1 MDTESLNI
9 TLESGKSDSKSEKSA
24 KVKKFAGKAAQ
35 FAGFAGVGAAGT
47 MAANEINRHE
57 DDPKVTN
64 VTPTPETEETV
75 EETVATP
82 EEFNPIDIM
91 IEDVEEAVIEDSQV
105 ESTDTPSS
113 QQQEMAMADELQPIT
128 CEDIH
133 PHEDLAMIDVDNQP
147 VNPENIEIIGTDE
160 DIEQIVEPI
169 ENMYGSPDDWDNFD
183 DPTTLLADNRDIDS
197 NINILDDILNV

>member
-64 VTPTPETEETV
+64 VTPTPGTEETV

-91 IEDVEEAVIEDSQV
+91 IEDVEEAVVEDSQV
-105 ESTDTPSS
+105 ESIDTPSS
-113 QQQEMAMADELQPIT
+113 QQQEMVMADGPQPIT
-128 CEDIH
+128 SEDLH
-133 PHEDLAMIDVDNQP
+133 PHEDVAIIDIDNQP
-147 VNPENIEIIGTDE
+147 VNPEDIVFSEIDE
-160 DIEQIVEPI
+160 DNVIIDTNED
-169 ENMYGSPDDWDNFD
+169 MYGGPDDWDNFD